1 MRAEI
6 HFPVGINRVLLALA
20 LALGVGARKV
30 LIPQRGM
37 GGEADVVSPG
47 PRVVGDWEQYQRQ
60 MVPWSRTRNRER
72 HRHRQDTLQHNENE
86 RPSLSSGRRFPRL
99 KLTCPGFFLLAVAT
113 ALSAGA
119 RSRLSA
125 AESLA
130 DRSHL
135 TAAGHPTA
143 RNYPTAAEAARTAA
157 GRPVA
162 RQAQL
167 ATAEYAGPWNH

>member
-1 MRAEI
+1 M
-6 HFPVGINRVLLALA
+6 GK
-20 LALGVGARKV
+20 AR
-30 LIPQRGM
+30 L
-37 GGEADVVSPG
+37 
-47 PRVVGDWEQYQRQ
+47 PRRLPLHG
-60 MVPWSRTRNRER
+60 SRTTFGHAEGHAPAAAVRTA
-72 HRHRQDTLQHNENE
+72 H
-86 RPSLSSGRRFPRL
+86 
-99 KLTCPGFFLLAVAT
+99 LAVAT

-119 RSRLSA
+119 RRRLSA

-130 DRSHL
+130 DWSHL

-143 RNYPTAAEAARTAA
+143 RNYPTAAEAAHTTA